1 MRKKILSI
9 ALALTMLMGTAL
21 TAFAAEGNPT
31 VTFSEDKVLTYS
43 NITETAEGSVSL
55 GSAFEAVLPG
65 ETRSQVITL
74 KNDNAQTVDFYM
86 STAVVQ
92 SLEEANKASGA
103 AYEIK
108 LTAGESVLYDSSLGG
123 YEASAQGNT
132 EGLAELN
139 GSLEGDVF
147 VATLEE
153 GQTADVVL
161 TIYFDGEAMDNT
173 SVSDYSNA
181 FGALDF
187 NFKAGYEEPN
197 NEQIVE
203 KIVVRKGETIYEKE
217 IVEIVD
223 ESTPLAV
230 KTGDNT
236 YVWVAVAVLVLGV
249 LLFAMTGKKKD
260 KKGLG
265 LFIGALLCTMT
276 WSVSAEA
283 AGTYTVTYRPGNVG
297 KFALAD
303 TGETEVKAMAE
314 EAAAAMGY
322 RYDYEVTENGA
333 IKLFVPKGAL
343 VPAAPSY
350 IVAKD
355 NYFAK
360 NATIWG
366 PAQGQVVEKN
376 IDFVVDYGKLVDGVE
391 YTIQYLDSEDFSSVA
406 PVAIAYG
413 NIGAEETAVAP
424 EMIVL
429 SGATT
434 YVRDSEPTQSIVL
447 GEDASENVITFFY
460 TAKFV
465 GDVTE
470 KIIYQDVPGETV
482 VVTEY
487 VLIDNGTVVNPGA
500 VLAPDQEENPV
511 GPVVE
516 IPEENVPLVPVPGDE
531 QPQTSAEPSVENPVV
546 DIPEEDVPLAS
557 APSDSGDRGMD
568 IVDIGEEEVPLINEV
583 PTDGK
588 GIGMYIGLGAALV
601 LLFVVMYFWFKL
613 AGPKKVKKEENI
625 DE

>member
-1 MRKKILSI
+1 MKKNILSI
-9 ALALTMLMGTAL
+9 ALAVTMLMGTAL
-21 TAFAAEGNPT
+21 TAFAAGGNPT
-31 VTFSEDKVLTYS
+31 VTFSENKVLEYS
-43 NITETAEGSVSL
+43 NITETAEGSISL
-55 GSAFEAVLPG
+55 GNAFEEVLPG

-74 KNDNAQTVDFYM
+74 QNDNAQTVDFYM

-108 LTAGESVLYDSSLGG
+108 LTAGESVLYDSTLGG
-123 YEASAQGNT
+123 YDASIQGNT
-132 EGLAELN
+132 EGLAEMN
-139 GSLEGDVF
+139 GSLEEDVF

-153 GQTADVVL
+153 GQAADVTL
-161 TIYFDGEAMDNT
+161 TIFFDGEAMDNT
-173 SVSDYSNA
+173 SASDYSNA
-181 FGALDF
+181 LGALDF

-223 ESTPLAV
+223 EITPLAV

-236 YVWVAVAVLVLGV
+236 LVWVAVAVLLLGV
-249 LLFAMTGKKKD
+249 LLFMLTGKKKD
-260 KKGLG
+260 KKGAG
-265 LFIGALLCTMT
+265 MFALALICTMT

-297 KFALAD
+297 HFALAD
-303 TGETEVKAMAE
+303 TEETDVKAMAE

-322 RYDYEVTENGA
+322 VYDYEVTENGA

-343 VPAAPSY
+343 VPAAPGY
-350 IVAKD
+350 IAAKD

-360 NATIWG
+360 NATVWG

-391 YTIQYLDSEDFSSVA
+391 YTIRYLDSEDFSAVA

-434 YVRDSEPTQSIVL
+434 YVRDSEATQSIVL
-447 GEDASENVITFFY
+447 EEDASENVITFYY

-470 KIIYQDVPGETV
+470 KIIYQEEPGETV

-487 VLIDNGTVVNPGA
+487 VLIDNGTIVNPGA
-500 VLAPDQEENPV
+500 VLAPDQEENPEEDV
-511 GPVVE
+511 PPAPG
-516 IPEENVPLVPVPGDE
+516 EENQPGQE
-531 QPQTSAEPSVENPVV
+531 QPENPSEPSEENPVV

-557 APSDSGDRGMD
+557 TPSDSEDREIVD
-568 IVDIGEEEVPLINEV
+568 IVDEEVPLVNEL
-583 PTDGK
+583 PTGGN
-588 GIGMYIGLGAALV
+588 GIGMYAGLGAALV
-601 LLFVVMYFWFKL
+601 LLFVVMGFWFKL
-613 AGPKKVKKEENI
+613 AGPKKVKNEENI